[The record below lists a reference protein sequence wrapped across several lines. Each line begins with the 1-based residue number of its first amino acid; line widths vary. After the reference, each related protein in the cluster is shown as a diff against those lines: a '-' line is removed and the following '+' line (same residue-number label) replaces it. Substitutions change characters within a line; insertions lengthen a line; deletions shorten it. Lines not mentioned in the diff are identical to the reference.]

1 MITSLLTFK
10 GLYSKF
16 DINFCEKK
24 SLEFGNSVQAILIAK
39 RHQIRPFGFLN
50 SNNGDKSPKRMLDSR
65 TIASM
70 DFKCQNLIDLFSFSK
85 TATNQ
90 FLKFAVLGFNKTREM
105 HEAKIISIGM
115 FCSIFQKRYSAFSTV
130 FIFYLFYTT

>member
-1 MITSLLTFK
+1 MEINHPKECLAVEEV
-10 GLYSKF
+10 
-16 DINFCEKK
+16 DIEVLK
-24 SLEFGNSVQAILIAK
+24 
-39 RHQIRPFGFLN
+39 
-50 SNNGDKSPKRMLDSR
+50 R

-105 HEAKIISIGM
+105 HEATIISIGM

>member
-1 MITSLLTFK
+1 MSKPNRLIFFDENLNITV
-10 GLYSKF
+10 
-16 DINFCEKK
+16 
-24 SLEFGNSVQAILIAK
+24 SV
-39 RHQIRPFGFLN
+39 LN
-50 SNNGDKSPKRMLDSR
+50 RDGV
-65 TIASM
+65 
-70 DFKCQNLIDLFSFSK
+70 SK